1 MNGTKE
7 RDQQHPIEQVLSD
20 SRNKILKHWSK
31 EDNFMEIGFLTWY
44 FQNLSLEY
52 LFSWVADN
60 GMSGLELDNIG
71 AIITM
76 RSNMAF
82 WWRVIFYIVLI
93 IKKEA

>member
-1 MNGTKE
+1 
-7 RDQQHPIEQVLSD
+7 
-20 SRNKILKHWSK
+20 
-31 EDNFMEIGFLTWY
+31 MEIGFLTWY

-82 WWRVIFYIVLI
+82 
-93 IKKEA
+93 